1 MSPNN
6 SQAEILG
13 LNFSIAHC
21 DFSLRGK
28 ESDFD
33 AKFTEDFAKSLNV
46 WFYQKKFNTKKYKT
60 INHLS
65 IQMAARELRYKWFDE
80 LLVNYDYVLTA
91 HHLDDQLETFF
102 INLSSGSGLEG
113 FRVFHSINKKKL
125 RPLLSFSK
133 NQIV

>member
-1 MSPNN
+1 M
-6 SQAEILG
+6 
-13 LNFSIAHC
+13 F
-21 DFSLRGK
+21 
-28 ESDFD
+28 
-33 AKFTEDFAKSLNV
+33 

-102 INLSSGSGLEG
+102 INLTRGSGLEG
-113 FRVFHSINKKKL
+113 LYGYSTH
-125 RPLLSFSK
+125 
-133 NQIV
+133 Q